1 MGKKRVH
8 ISEEQYRRMF
18 LLKEGTER
26 SMISENSSDRK
37 LNRFIGK
44 FLGTDDFGAI
54 RDFLLRKV
62 YGRFPSYRKE
72 TADNVI
78 SLIDTCYERGSGD
91 FKKGLLKYQSRIASD
106 REDFLSDARRYGFEQ
121 AYNDFDGQSNTSE
134 TVDFE
139 NSQKEIRTPNGYTVT
154 RVDDQEE
161 LEERSL
167 GRWCVADDKSMFYEF
182 IGSDGATVYLATA
195 DDAEDVYYYMITVT
209 DEYGEEYLA
218 DDYYEGGENL
228 DISEIDTWSGQY
240 PYDGYGLSQLIVI
253 VYPGGE
259 LSIWSRW
266 NLQGGN
272 DGGHTYLTPQEL
284 SRLIGMD
291 CRKAFPY
298 VMGTRY
304 YDN

>member
-1 MGKKRVH
+1 
-8 ISEEQYRRMF
+8 
-18 LLKEGTER
+18 
-26 SMISENSSDRK
+26 MISENSSDRK

-44 FLGTDDFGAI
+44 FLGTDDFSTI

-78 SLIDTCYERGSGD
+78 SLIETCYERGSGD
-91 FKKGLLKYQSRIASD
+91 FKKELLKFQSRIASD
-106 REDFLSDARRYGFEQ
+106 KEDFLADARRHGFEQ
-121 AYNDFDGQSNTSE
+121 AYNDFEGQSNTSE

-139 NSQKEIRTPNGYTVT
+139 NSQKEIRTQNGYTVT

-167 GRWCVADDKSMFYEF
+167 GSWCVANDEGMFYEF
-182 IGSDGATVYLATA
+182 IESDGATVYLATA
-195 DDAEDVYYYMITVT
+195 DGAEDVDYDMITVT
-209 DEYGEEYLA
+209 DEYGEEVLA
-218 DDYYEGGENL
+218 DDYYESGEDL
-228 DISEIDTWSGQY
+228 DISKVDTWSGQY
-240 PYDGYGLSQLIVI
+240 PYDEYGLSQLIVI

-304 YDN
+304 D

>member
-8 ISEEQYRRMF
+8 ISEEQCRRIF

-26 SMISENSSDRK
+26 SVISENSSDRK

-44 FLGTDDFGAI
+44 FLGTDDFGTI

-91 FKKGLLKYQSRIASD
+91 FKKELLKYQSRIASD
-106 REDFLSDARRYGFEQ
+106 REGFLSDARRDGFEQ
-121 AYNDFDGQSNTSE
+121 AYKNYFGHLETSE
-134 TVDFE
+134 TIDFG
-139 NSQKEIRTPNGYTVT
+139 NSQKETKTPNGYTVT

-167 GRWCVADDKSMFYEF
+167 GSWCVVNDYGMFYEF
-182 IGSDGATVYLATA
+182 IGSDEATVYLATA
-195 DDAEDVYYYMITVT
+195 DGAENVDPDTITVT
-209 DEYGEEYLA
+209 DEDGEKIPA
-218 DDYYEGGENL
+218 DSYYNGGEDL
-228 DISEIDTWSGQY
+228 DITEVGTWSGEY
-240 PYDGYGLSQLIVI
+240 PYDEYGLSQLIVI

-259 LSIWSRW
+259 LSVYSRW
-266 NLQGGN
+266 NLDGGN

-304 YDN
+304 YYT